1 MTISSELNDTN
12 ATCPF
17 SLRWNQENIDSQLSA
32 LYACIIATVTH
43 LIFWL
48 QFALCPSVRQKS
60 MQWLYAYLM
69 TDLLLLFRFFFI
81 FIVHTT
87 SNECIPNR
95 VWSLFICYFEAVFD
109 DYLNALEAY
118 ILLALNICRYIQIV
132 HNRNVYT
139 TYVRSLICAHLGIYL
154 MPVILFIIQLS
165 VGWAQLVN
173 FVGGSCD
180 VSYTNIYIQTINIV
194 FGFVLPIVLNI
205 FIIYCNMRHVR
216 LTSRLRQTQNHVS
229 AREKYHRSLLIQ
241 FLVFYTVWLLLW
253 SPNLIVYQFTIGISD
268 VTIITSLLNYI
279 EIALDPIIISGL
291 DVRFQKVWHKLWTH
305 LRNTVTCN
313 RRNQRRILPIT
324 INQNAQHQTAT
335 VPT

>member
-1 MTISSELNDTN
+1 
-12 ATCPF
+12 
-17 SLRWNQENIDSQLSA
+17 
-32 LYACIIATVTH
+32 
-43 LIFWL
+43 
-48 QFALCPSVRQKS
+48 
-60 MQWLYAYLM
+60 
-69 TDLLLLFRFFFI
+69 
-81 FIVHTT
+81 
-87 SNECIPNR
+87 
-95 VWSLFICYFEAVFD
+95 
-109 DYLNALEAY
+109 
-118 ILLALNICRYIQIV
+118 
-132 HNRNVYT
+132 
-139 TYVRSLICAHLGIYL
+139 

-165 VGWAQLVN
+165 VGWAQLVK

-180 VSYTNIYIQTINIV
+180 VSYTNIYVQAINIV
-194 FGFVLPIVLNI
+194 FRFVLPIVLNI

-216 LTSRLRQTQNHVS
+216 LTSRLRRTQNHVS